1 MKNETTYPTIII
13 WSQNQILIDCVNEI
27 VNSIKIKININIV
40 SDFKSLIS
48 YPRFLIFIDSD
59 YLNTAT
65 IEIANDLKEKL
76 NENECRIVV
85 YGNAKKWI
93 IKSMKLLLDE
103 PIFEVSKKKIN
114 NLIKRSFNN
123 TNTEKKKKEQ
133 QKVRL
138 IRIINLY
145 DTLLKKGEI
154 DYEQAMKKFNVSAK
168 TIQRDLDAIREAT
181 SVNSIDYVK
190 NGISKTSVKR
200 EIK

>member
-76 NENECRIVV
+76 NENECQIVV
-85 YGNAKKWI
+85 YGNEKKWI

>member
-1 MKNETTYPTIII
+1 MKTETTYPTIII

-48 YPRFLIFIDSD
+48 CPRFLIFIDSD

-154 DYEQAMKKFNVSAK
+154 DYEQAMIKFNVSAK